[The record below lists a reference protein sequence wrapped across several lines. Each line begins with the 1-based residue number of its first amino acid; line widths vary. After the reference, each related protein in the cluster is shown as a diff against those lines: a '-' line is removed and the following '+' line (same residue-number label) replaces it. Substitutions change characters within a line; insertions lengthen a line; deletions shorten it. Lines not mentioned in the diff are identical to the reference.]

1 MTRART
7 VLIFSGAVA
16 LGICAAILWF
26 SFVSPPLP
34 VFLPGPTSVQKVY
47 ETKWRGKVKPEIRLV
62 PVNASIEFLPR
73 DQVVKASK
81 IKDAPD
87 NIVAVGQVP
96 PHSGKT
102 TVFGTLKSGPDNVLR
117 GGLEYRQEAT
127 PFFAVQKEFGVRAG
141 MGTGGLILGEIYA
154 RPLRIGPVTVE
165 VRGFGRRD
173 DRNGADFGAAVLADY
188 RF

>member
-1 MTRART
+1 MTRVRT

-34 VFLPGPTSVQKVY
+34 VFLSGPTSVRKVY
-47 ETKWRGKVKPEIRLV
+47 ETKWRGKVKPETRLV

-102 TVFGTLKSGPDNVLR
+102 TVFGTLKAGPDNVLR

-127 PFFAVQKEFGVRAG
+127 PFFALKREIGIRGGYGTQGVV
-141 MGTGGLILGEIYA
+141 GEVYV
-154 RPLRIGPVTVE
+154 RPLRLGPMDLEARVY
-165 VRGFGRRD
+165 GREG
-173 DRNGADFGAAVLADY
+173 NGNSAVGAAILLDA

>member
-1 MTRART
+1 MTRVRT

-16 LGICAAILWF
+16 LGICAAILW
-26 SFVSPPLP
+26 SRIVSPTPP
-34 VFLPGPTSVQKVY
+34 VYLPGPTSVQKVY
-47 ETKWRGKVKPEIRLV
+47 ETKWRGKVKPETRLV
-62 PVNASIEFLPR
+62 PVNAKIEFLPR

-96 PHSGKT
+96 PHSGTT
-102 TVFGTLKSGPDNVLR
+102 TVFGTLKVGPDNVLR

-127 PFFAVQKEFGVRAG
+127 PFLELKREVGIRG
-141 MGTGGLILGEIYA
+141 GYGTEGIVGEVYV
-154 RPLRIGPVTVE
+154 RPLRLGPMDLE
-165 VRGFGRRD
+165 GRVYGRAG
-173 DRNGADFGAAVLADY
+173 NGNSAVGAAILFDM